1 MPVDPVRDA
10 AIDVLLRV
18 FERGAYLN
26 LALDRTLTRKTNL
39 SERGRRFLTQIVYGT
54 VRHKLLLDHILQP
67 RLHQPL
73 ADLPAAIQII
83 LRMGVYQ
90 TLFLSGVTFPAMVHT
105 SVDLAKKRGHAGTA
119 RLVNAV
125 LKRTPKSM
133 EEVDLPDSGNAI
145 DAFLSIRYSVPAFL
159 VQRWIADHGPIRAE
173 AICRAIAEEAPRTIR
188 TNTHRLSRDE
198 LRTVLNSAGIPS
210 QKHPHIPEALILDEK
225 SALMRSQA
233 FKQGYFLIQDGASML
248 PPHALQPKRGE
259 RVLDMCAAPGG
270 KSTHLVQLM
279 HGEGQVVA
287 MDQHAH
293 RLPLIADNRERLRIP
308 GILDLVAGDG
318 TRPPFTQPFDRVLV
332 DAPCTGYGTLR
343 RHPDIKWRTRPEEA
357 AELAEIQRALL
368 RSAIGLCENGGVIVY
383 SVCTFTP
390 EETTG
395 VVDSVV
401 KEGAVELEN
410 APDWMNPW
418 KLSKGQYL
426 ILPDAGP
433 LDGYFWTR
441 LRKRS

>member
-10 AIDVLLRV
+10 AVDVLLRV

-90 TLFLSGVTFPAMVHT
+90 ALFLGGVTFPAMVHT

-125 LKRTPKSM
+125 LNRAPKTLD
-133 EEVDLPDSGNAI
+133 EVKLPDANEAL
-145 DAFLSIRYSVPAFL
+145 DQFLSVRYSVPEFL
-159 VQRWIADHGPIRAE
+159 VQKWIADHGALRAE
-173 AICRAIAEEAPRTIR
+173 AICRAVAEEAPRVIR
-188 TNTHRLSRDE
+188 TNTYRLTRGE
-198 LRTVLNSAGIPS
+198 LREVLKSSGIASEP
-210 QKHPHIPEALILDEK
+210 HPHIPEALMLDERA
-225 SALMRSQA
+225 ALMRSQS

-308 GILDLVAGDG
+308 GMLDLVAGDG
-318 TRPPFTQPFDRVLV
+318 TRPPFAETFNRVLV

-343 RHPDIKWRTRPEEA
+343 RHPDIKWRARPGEA
-357 AELAEIQRALL
+357 AEMAKIQRALL
-368 RSAIGLCENGGVIVY
+368 RSAVTLCENGGVIVY

-395 VVDSVV
+395 VVEAVV
-401 KEGAVELEN
+401 KKGAVELDD

-418 KLSKGQYL
+418 KLSKGQYQ

-441 LRKRS
+441 LRKVS